1 MLSTVINCVNSRQIH
16 LPLVV
21 PFGVFIPLDG
31 TCAYLALP
39 SFTLLSF
46 FFSFSILFFFP
57 FHPIPFPSFPFPFLS
72 FSFLFFPF
80 LSFSF
85 SFPFLSF
92 PFLSFPFLLPRPQTY
107 AADRTTTRTDSQ
119 LVTLKICVPLIVCVP
134 KHF

>member
-46 FFSFSILFFFP
+46 FFFLFNPFFLSFPSHSFPFISFSF
-57 FHPIPFPSFPFPFLS
+57 SFIFFPFLS
-72 FSFLFFPF
+72 FSFLFLF
-80 LSFSF
+80 L

-92 PFLSFPFLLPRPQTY
+92 PFLSFPSAP
-107 AADRTTTRTDSQ
+107 AADLRRRPHNHPDRQPVSNFKN
-119 LVTLKICVPLIVCVP
+119 LCASYSLCS
-134 KHF
+134 